1 MKSDIQTRADIDR
14 LIHDFYQKIIK
25 DEEIGYFFT
34 EVVQLDLT
42 HHLPKIADF
51 WETTLFHQ
59 AKYKGNPIVPH
70 LAMNQKSPMTKA
82 HFDRWVTVFC
92 ETVDDLYAGTMA
104 EMAKQRAQSIA
115 TVMQI
120 KIKTSSN
127 S

>member
-1 MKSDIQTRADIDR
+1 MSDIQTRADIDR
-14 LIHDFYQKIIK
+14 LLYDFYQKIIK

-34 EVVQLDLT
+34 EVVKLDLI

-59 AKYKGNPIVPH
+59 VKYKGNPIAPH
-70 LAMNQKSPMTKA
+70 LAMSQKSPMTKA

-92 ETVDDLYAGTMA
+92 ETVDGLFAGAMA

-115 TVMQI
+115 TVMHI
-120 KIKTSSN
+120 KIKTSLN
-127 S
+127 F